1 MRPCANRAYCTY
13 TGRLRPNASR
23 AASMFSSVVAL
34 PVARRAG
41 SDAGS
46 LTKMTNVMSET
57 TNRTNT
63 VKSSR
68 RIKNLPTFRA

>member
-1 MRPCANRAYCTY
+1 
-13 TGRLRPNASR
+13 
-23 AASMFSSVVAL
+23 VVAL

-57 TNRTNT
+57 MNRTNT

-68 RIKNLPTFRA
+68 RIRNLPTFRA

>member
-1 MRPCANRAYCTY
+1 
-13 TGRLRPNASR
+13 
-23 AASMFSSVVAL
+23 MFASVVAL

-46 LTKMTNVMSET
+46 FTKRTNVISDT
-57 TNRTNT
+57 TKSTNT

-68 RIKNLPTFRA
+68 RTRNLPTVRT